1 MMMHPGK
8 KLLFMGTEYAPF
20 REWAYEESL
29 EWFMLDYDMHKKFHR
44 FTADLNHFYISSP
57 ELWKR
62 DLGWDGCEWIDAD
75 NADGNIIVFSRSDG
89 EGRLVAVINFSPIYY
104 PEYRFGVPI
113 PGEWKEVFS
122 SDRLEY
128 GGGGVVHEAT
138 LRSEE
143 IPMHGREESLSV
155 RVAPHA
161 AHIFRLEKQISRA
174 VPKSNINHKERNK
187 KQCSRKKNV

>member
-1 MMMHPGK
+1 
-8 KLLFMGTEYAPF
+8 MGTEYAPY

-29 EWFMLDYDMHKKFHR
+29 EWFMLDYEMHRKFQH
-44 FTADLNHFYISSP
+44 FTADLNHLYLSSP

-75 NADGNIIVFSRSDG
+75 NSGGSVIVFSRSDG
-89 EGRLVAVINFSPIYY
+89 EGRLVAVINFSPTYY
-104 PEYRFGVPI
+104 PEYRFGVPVA
-113 PGEWKEVFS
+113 GEWKEVFS

-128 GGGGVVHEAT
+128 GGGGVTHDGI
-138 LRSEE
+138 LRSEA
-143 IPMHGREESLSV
+143 IPTHKREESLSI

-161 AHIFRLEKQISRA
+161 AHIFRLEKEIKRA
-174 VPKSNINHKERNK
+174 VPKSTDKVANINPKGRNK